1 MHDVTPFDSISS
13 VTHQVSNESA
23 TRENRREI
31 VAEIEQLRREL
42 AFRRSVTRPASRSVV
57 LAYHELL
64 ERQYSRLDALQSD

>member
-1 MHDVTPFDSISS
+1 MTTFEAKPPVTP
-13 VTHQVSNESA
+13 QAPNACAA
-23 TRENRREI
+23 TEHRREI

-42 AFRRSVTRPASRSVV
+42 AVRRSVTRRASRSVV

>member
-1 MHDVTPFDSISS
+1 MTTFDSKSPVTP
-13 VTHQVSNESA
+13 QAPNACAA
-23 TRENRREI
+23 TEHRREI

-42 AFRRSVTRPASRSVV
+42 AVRRSVTRRASRSVV